1 MNTQTEQKIENKI
14 VELKNRFIHL
24 IEKEE
29 FFETY
34 LNDIHLISNLDIEE
48 PISGINIHKQVYN
61 NLKIESEFI
70 IPTIMNEMLDTT
82 IWLMGL
88 SKELNLIKIYLNE
101 TETEILNNKWVGNE
115 DDIDFKEEYKSEID
129 KLKREYK
136 YWLLLN
142 YRYDEY
148 LENHNCV

>member
-1 MNTQTEQKIENKI
+1 MYTQIEHKIEHKI

-29 FFETY
+29 FFENY
-34 LNDIHLISNLDIEE
+34 FNNIHSISDEE
-48 PISGINIHKQVYN
+48 IVVPISDNNIHKQVYN

-70 IPTIMNEMLDTT
+70 IPTIMNELLDTT

-88 SKELNLIKIYLNE
+88 SKELNLIEIYLK
-101 TETEILNNKWVGNE
+101 EIEFEIFNNKWVGNE
-115 DDIDFKEEYKSEID
+115 DDIDFIEEYNLEID

-142 YRYDEY
+142 YRYKEY
-148 LENHNCV
+148 LENQTSV